1 MKKVFALLVGCA
13 TSATMFATEAVEANN
28 ASAESSAMV
37 AVAASSAAPAEAST
51 PAPAEEKSTWQKIVE
66 NLPKVSGYLQ
76 TGWNYNS
83 LGDHSSSFQAK
94 RLRLIMDG
102 KITDKATFR
111 LQIEA
116 FNGIAGSKNPNGQK
130 DLQVMDAFATYKFTP
145 EFQVRAGQFYTPL
158 GYENYDISP
167 ATLETVD
174 FSNICYRMACR
185 NAIGY
190 DFVDYG
196 RDLGVMIMGD
206 LFPSQQ
212 GFNYLSYNLAVTN
225 GHLPCMDDNNKSK
238 DILAALTF
246 RPFKYF
252 NVKASYNYGEYQG
265 LMDADPSK
273 YKPMNRMVLG
283 AWYND
288 PNGLDLRAEYGYTH
302 AKHDGMRLV
311 QESGFYALAAYHF
324 GKFLPIVRYDFY
336 NDSMDKLSLN
346 NYDRMLLGCTWEAHK
361 NIKIQFNYLLSMY
374 GEDVANASNH
384 GEKSSSQIQLMA
396 LFKF

>member
-13 TSATMFATEAVEANN
+13 ASASVFAADAVEATDVVN
-28 ASAESSAMV
+28 APVESSAMV
-37 AVAASSAAPAEAST
+37 AAAAPAAAPAEDS
-51 PAPAEEKSTWQKIVE
+51 KSTLQKILE
-66 NLPKVSGYLQ
+66 HMPKISGYLQ

-102 KITDKATFR
+102 YITDKASFR

-116 FNGIAGSKNPNGQK
+116 FNGIAGSTNGNGQK
-130 DLQVMDAFATYKFTP
+130 NLQVMDAFATYKFTP
-145 EFQVRAGQFYTPL
+145 AFQVRAGQFYTPM

-196 RDLGVMIMGD
+196 RDLGVMLMGD
-206 LFPSQQ
+206 LFPSQD
-212 GFNYLSYNLAVTN
+212 GFNYLSYNFAVTN
-225 GHLPCMDDNNKSK
+225 GQLPCKDDNNKSK
-238 DILAALTF
+238 DIIAALTF
-246 RPFKYF
+246 RPFKHF
-252 NVKASYNYGEYQG
+252 NIKASYNYGEYQG
-265 LMDADPSK
+265 LETVTPDK
-273 YKPMNRMVLG
+273 YKPMNRMIIG

-288 PNGLDLRAEYGYTH
+288 PNGLDLRAEYGYLH
-302 AKHDGMRLV
+302 AKKDGVRFA

-324 GKFLPIVRYDFY
+324 GKFLPVVRYDLY
-336 NDSMDKLSLN
+336 NDSMNKGSYSV
-346 NYDRMLLGCTWEAHK
+346 NYDRMLFGCTFQAHK
-361 NIKIQFNYLLSMY
+361 NIKIQLNYMLSMY
-374 GEDVANASNH
+374 GDDVKAGNNNK
-384 GEKSSSQIQLMA
+384 GTSSQIQLMGM
-396 LFKF
+396 FKF